1 MKMSILASCYS
12 SNIQLWGPLMLLPKY
27 SQLSTFQAH
36 GGFGMTLPL
45 CSLSWSHDIHWPMKT
60 CVLLL
65 GRGMSGWREAP

>member
-36 GGFGMTLPL
+36 EGWHFRAPCGWLEPCDEF
-45 CSLSWSHDIHWPMKT
+45 WPISYKQK
-60 CVLLL
+60 
-65 GRGMSGWREAP
+65 